1 MKNLGKFYGS
11 FEELIELLKAEGFE
25 EYGSITY
32 QNGILLLGT
41 GGWSKN
47 ETMLNLLSHSLF
59 HYIYWLADWRGG
71 KVVYSADNQDLTE
84 NLYKTIVSKMNCCQD
99 AETIEKEL
107 PI

>member
-71 KVVYSADNQDLTE
+71 KTVYSTNQNLT
-84 NLYKTIVSKMNCCQD
+84 NLYEIIANKMNCCQG
-99 AETIEKEL
+99 ENNESCT
-107 PI
+107 

>member
-71 KVVYSADNQDLTE
+71 KTVYSTNQNLTE
-84 NLYKTIVSKMNCCQD
+84 NLYETIASKINCCQD
-99 AETIEKEL
+99 AETIEKEYQK
-107 PI
+107 